1 MGCGAKPGR
10 FRAEPIQPTTMSG
23 NKSKIPA
30 ALRASFLHEEDF
42 EDQQLNEPPEEED
55 EKVGV
60 DYEKLCG
67 NLEDTDHAQPRD
79 GKELGSS
86 SDFNTAKNATSTS
99 NGQSQIEAHRTSA
112 ESFKVMCK
120 SFRVTSPHQMASMA
134 ASGVKDRFRE
144 SLSES
149 LLKDYE
155 RRDCIAPF
163 NTKEIVLGKK
173 LGSGEFS
180 HVYLINAFRLD
191 NELLG
196 DAVISEED
204 METRNYMKGREKY
217 RDTKKASYAL
227 KHLRPELLDKYQPSE
242 YAQFASDL
250 VQEAEFLS
258 VLQHPNIIKLRGS
271 SDEDYLGFVKGPKGY
286 FLIIDRLDEVLTNR
300 IVKWKKVVSGKGSL
314 LKSITRRNSDVSDS
328 SKDEN
333 NLLEE
338 RLEVLLQIAAAFVYL
353 HEKNI
358 IFRDLKPDNVGFD
371 VRGDVKIFDFGLSR
385 IMPSNCDTYEEVF
398 EMSGAG
404 SPRYMA
410 PEVMGEQP
418 KYNLKADVYTYSILM
433 WEVLALKRPYAFAR
447 SMAELIDYV
456 GAYYKL
462 SIEFHSS
469 PTHPASIPILSCHQ
483 CMRMDAPRLIRSG
496 HTKSETCFKCV
507 LQFRQM
513 KGL

>member
-1 MGCGAKPGR
+1 M
-10 FRAEPIQPTTMSG
+10 
-23 NKSKIPA
+23 
-30 ALRASFLHEEDF
+30 
-42 EDQQLNEPPEEED
+42 
-55 EKVGV
+55 
-60 DYEKLCG
+60 
-67 NLEDTDHAQPRD
+67 
-79 GKELGSS
+79 
-86 SDFNTAKNATSTS
+86 
-99 NGQSQIEAHRTSA
+99 
-112 ESFKVMCK
+112 
-120 SFRVTSPHQMASMA
+120 
-134 ASGVKDRFRE
+134 
-144 SLSES
+144 
-149 LLKDYE
+149 
-155 RRDCIAPF
+155 
-163 NTKEIVLGKK
+163 
-173 LGSGEFS
+173 
-180 HVYLINAFRLD
+180 
-191 NELLG
+191 
-196 DAVISEED
+196 
-204 METRNYMKGREKY
+204 
-217 RDTKKASYAL
+217 
-227 KHLRPELLDKYQPSE
+227 LDKYQPSE

-271 SDEDYLGFVKGPKGY
+271 SDEDYLGFEKGPKGY

-300 IVKWKKVVSGKGSL
+300 IVKWKKVVNGRGSL
-314 LKSITRRNSDVSDS
+314 LKSITRRSSDASDS

-333 NLLEE
+333 NFLEE

-385 IMPSNCDTYEEVF
+385 IMPSNCDTYDEVF

-469 PTHPASIPILSCHQ
+469 PTHPTSVPILSCHQ

-507 LQFRQM
+507 LQFRR
-513 KGL
+513 